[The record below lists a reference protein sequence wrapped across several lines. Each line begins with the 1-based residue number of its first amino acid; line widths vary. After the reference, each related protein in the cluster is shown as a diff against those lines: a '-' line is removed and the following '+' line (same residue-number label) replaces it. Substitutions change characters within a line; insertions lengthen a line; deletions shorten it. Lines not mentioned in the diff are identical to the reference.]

1 MKLRIIKNRP
11 IFAPGG
17 SVQDKKQDINVSST
31 QSILDYGTPVNK
43 WGESDIQNIYM
54 PSDVIL
60 ETEEGEI
67 NPFSSMPTS
76 DPFFENNDAGYA
88 GYLADNRGMVKNV
101 EKSVVDNTMNVGG
114 VDADSSKEK
123 RSQDGNPLDP
133 MTTPYYS
140 PDLTGRAQMFG
151 TSLGRIRA
159 GNKVGANVAQA
170 ALSGVSLGLGLTR
183 NIMGASSAAYAAS
196 RDEQAA
202 REKLAK
208 ERRQQFIKWEREGG
222 GVNLGNGQKMDTSD
236 MTGEYIYPLPKS
248 MEDAANVEIEK
259 GEYVLTP
266 DSVGP
271 MEAKGNRHE
280 NGGTPVDLPEAY
292 IVSDYRKIDDEFA
305 SYVREN
311 YGIKA
316 TSKDTYATLLDRY
329 KKKIGLS
336 DKYEDQERVYKRLEK
351 NEDVKDKN
359 TSNLNASILSK
370 YVNENQKEIDE
381 LEAQFRS
388 FAEIVYGKQEESK
401 RNEKM
406 DAFFRDGGVV
416 DLNQVKKQAKAFNIA
431 ESDAKNWIYD
441 EYVKQTRKMAEGGPT
456 QKELEE
462 LRKNAI
468 GYNKLINQLFGRTLN
483 MTVSDVS
490 GREQILN
497 PDSSVNANQNL
508 QHRSNLG
515 YGRVNDKAVS
525 NLLDINRWANKY
537 NTDGDFDTEGFQ
549 KGYNRQLNALWALAD
564 VGAITNA
571 DAAKKFR
578 DEYGFWGQDAG
589 SYGGNQAYNSFAV
602 DDKFGQTTATRSYYG
617 LDVVSAE
624 QKRLLNEKGIK
635 NYVDLFGDK
644 SDAAKKILG
653 SDYNKFVALRDSGLM
668 PEIDFVLESVK
679 PEMKPIE
686 AGPIAPDLTPP
697 KIGSPGRIE
706 VKPKAS
712 TPATATDTDTEEVVE
727 DNGPKGQGRP
737 AAFGPIFPEMLRT
750 LDTGLE
756 IEGLERHQAPR
767 IDPVLQSADQYINE
781 LNRATSA
788 QLDAVGDVPDSQ
800 RAAILANMNAI
811 AGSNIAKYVN
821 EVNFNNARQINE
833 ADRFNEM
840 AYVQTDDKNIAE
852 RQRYESGLLKAMAIR
867 DENLARYYDSINSE
881 IQNKFNVRTSL
892 NTIASIA
899 PNMRMLPSGQIIY
912 VQGNQDVMNMGD
924 YSTPYLKSLED
935 DEEDKY
941 KKRRR
946 NG

>member
-31 QSILDYGTPVNK
+31 QPILDYGTPVNK

-54 PSDVIL
+54 PSDVTL

-76 DPFFENNDAGYA
+76 DSFFENNDAGYA

-101 EKSVVDNTMNVGG
+101 EKSVVDNAMNVGDA
-114 VDADSSKEK
+114 DADSSKEK

-222 GVNLGNGQKMDTSD
+222 GVNLGNGQRIDTSD

-248 MEDAANVEIEK
+248 MEGNANVEIEK

-266 DSVGP
+266 DDVGP

-280 NGGTPVDLPEAY
+280 DGGTSVDLPEAH
-292 IVSDYRKIDDEFA
+292 IISDYRTIDDDFA

-311 YGIKA
+311 YGIRA
-316 TSKDTYATLLDRY
+316 TEKDTYATLLDRY

-336 DKYEDQERVYKRLEK
+336 EKYDDQERVFKRLEK
-351 NEDVKDKN
+351 NKDVKDKN
-359 TSNLNASILSK
+359 TSELNKSILSK
-370 YVNENQKEIDE
+370 YVNDNQKEIDE
-381 LEAQFRS
+381 LEVQFRS
-388 FAEIVYGKQEESK
+388 FADIVYNKQEESK
-401 RNEKM
+401 RQEKI
-406 DAFFRDGGVV
+406 DAFFRDGGKV
-416 DLNQVKKQAKAFNIA
+416 DLNAVRKQAKALNVS

-441 EYVKQTRKMAEGGPT
+441 EYVKRVRKMAEGGPT
-456 QKELEE
+456 KEQIEWG
-462 LRKNAI
+462 K
-468 GYNKLINQLFGRTLN
+468 KVQQLLMKQFGRALN
-483 MTVSDVS
+483 MSIVDVAD
-490 GREQILN
+490 REQILN
-497 PDSSVNANQNL
+497 PDSGVNSNQNL
-508 QHRSNLG
+508 QHRSSAG
-515 YGRVNDKAVS
+515 YGRVNNKAIS

-537 NTDGDFDTEGFQ
+537 NTDGDFNTEGFQ
-549 KGYNRQLNALWALAD
+549 TGYNSQLNNLWALAES
-564 VGAITNA
+564 GAIANA
-571 DAAKKFR
+571 EKAKKFR
-578 DEYGFWGQDAG
+578 DEYGFWGEDAG
-589 SYGGNQAYNSFAV
+589 KYDQGSKSAYNSFAV
-602 DDKFGQTTATRSYYG
+602 DDKFGQTTATRSFYG
-617 LDVVSAE
+617 LDVVTPE

-686 AGPIAPDLTPP
+686 AGPIAPGLTPP

-712 TPATATDTDTEEVVE
+712 TPTTATDTDTEEVVE

-800 RAAILANMNAI
+800 RSAILANMNAI
-811 AGSNIAKYVN
+811 AGSNIAKYIN

-924 YSTPYLKSLED
+924 YSTPYLRSLNEED
-935 DEEDKY
+935 DEN
-941 KKRRR
+941 KRRR
-946 NG
+946 RTK

>member
-1 MKLRIIKNRP
+1 MRLRIIKNRP
-11 IFAPGG
+11 VFAPGG
-17 SVQDKKQDINVSST
+17 SVQDVTQQADTTSNPYIDMDMSNVPGMS
-31 QSILDYGTPVNK
+31 
-43 WGESDIQNIYM
+43 
-54 PSDVIL
+54 
-60 ETEEGEI
+60 EI
-67 NPFSSMPTS
+67 NSEIDTMEAGF
-76 DPFFENNDAGYA
+76 NNIIGPDYSTIK
-88 GYLADNRGMVKNV
+88 MQ
-101 EKSVVDNTMNVGG
+101 EPSIPTMNVSNNNTFDPKSMPKGTIVS
-114 VDADSSKEK
+114 VDKEENQSKEK

-133 MTTPYYS
+133 MTIPYYS
-140 PDLTGRAQMFG
+140 PDLTSRAQMFG
-151 TSLGRIRA
+151 SSLGRIRA

-248 MEDAANVEIEK
+248 MEDNANVEIEK
-259 GEYVLTP
+259 GEYVSTP
-266 DSVGP
+266 NDVGP

-280 NGGTPVDLPEAY
+280 DGGIPVDLPEAH
-292 IVSDYRKIDDEFA
+292 IISDYRTIDDDFA

-311 YGIKA
+311 YGIRA
-316 TSKDTYATLLDRY
+316 TEKDTYATLLDRY

-336 DKYEDQERVYKRLEK
+336 EKYDDQERVFKRLEK
-351 NEDVKDKN
+351 NKDVKDKN
-359 TSNLNASILSK
+359 TSELNKSILSK
-370 YVNENQKEIDE
+370 YVNDNQKEIDE
-381 LEAQFRS
+381 LEVQFRS
-388 FAEIVYGKQEESK
+388 FADIVYNKQEESK
-401 RNEKM
+401 RQEKI
-406 DAFFRDGGVV
+406 DAFFRDGGKV
-416 DLNQVKKQAKAFNIA
+416 DLNAVRKQAKALNVS

-441 EYVKQTRKMAEGGPT
+441 EYVKRVRKMAEGGPT
-456 QKELEE
+456 KEQIEWG
-462 LRKNAI
+462 K
-468 GYNKLINQLFGRTLN
+468 KVQQLLMKQFGRALN
-483 MTVSDVS
+483 MSIVDVAD
-490 GREQILN
+490 REQILN
-497 PDSSVNANQNL
+497 PDSGVNSNQNL
-508 QHRSNLG
+508 QHRSSSG
-515 YGRVNDKAVS
+515 YGRVNNKAIS

-537 NTDGDFDTEGFQ
+537 NTDGDFNTEGFQ
-549 KGYNRQLNALWALAD
+549 TGYNSQLNNLWALAES
-564 VGAITNA
+564 GAIANA
-571 DAAKKFR
+571 EKAKKFR
-578 DEYGFWGQDAG
+578 DEYGFWGEDAG
-589 SYGGNQAYNSFAV
+589 KYDQGSKSAYNSFAV
-602 DDKFGQTTATRSYYG
+602 DDKFGQTTATRSFYG
-617 LDVVSAE
+617 LDVVTPE

-653 SDYNKFVALRDSGLM
+653 ADYNKFVALRDSGLM

-712 TPATATDTDTEEVVE
+712 TPTTATDTDTEEVVE

-924 YSTPYLKSLED
+924 YSTPYLRSLNEED
-935 DEEDKY
+935 DEI
-941 KKRRR
+941 KRRR
-946 NG
+946 RTK

>member
-31 QSILDYGTPVNK
+31 QPILDYGTPVN
-43 WGESDIQNIYM
+43 
-54 PSDVIL
+54 
-60 ETEEGEI
+60 T
-67 NPFSSMPTS
+67 
-76 DPFFENNDAGYA
+76 GYA

-101 EKSVVDNTMNVGG
+101 EKSVVDNTMNLGG
-114 VDADSSKEK
+114 VDSDSSKEK

-140 PDLTGRAQMFG
+140 PDLIGRAQMFG

-271 MEAKGNRHE
+271 MEAKGDRHE

-351 NEDVKDKN
+351 NEEVKDKN

-525 NLLDINRWANKY
+525 NLLDVNRWANKY

-679 PEMKPIE
+679 PEMKPNE
-686 AGPIAPDLTPP
+686 ADPIAPGLTPP
-697 KIGSPGRIE
+697 
-706 VKPKAS
+706 
-712 TPATATDTDTEEVVE
+712 TTATDTDTEEVVE

-800 RAAILANMNAI
+800 RSAILANMNAI
-811 AGSNIAKYVN
+811 AGSNIAKYIN

-924 YSTPYLKSLED
+924 YSTPYLRSLNEED
-935 DEEDKY
+935 DET
-941 KKRRR
+941 KRRR
-946 NG
+946 RTK

>member
-1 MKLRIIKNRP
+1 MRLRIIKNRP

-17 SVQDKKQDINVSST
+17 SVQDKRQDINVSST
-31 QSILDYGTPVNK
+31 QPILDYGTPVNK

-54 PSDVIL
+54 PSDVTL

-76 DPFFENNDAGYA
+76 DPFFENHDAGYA

-101 EKSVVDNTMNVGG
+101 EKSVVDNAMNLGG

-202 REKLAK
+202 REKLEK
-208 ERRQQFIKWEREGG
+208 ERRQQFIRWEREGG
-222 GVNLGNGQKMDTSD
+222 GVNLGNGQRIDSSD
-236 MTGEYIYPLPKS
+236 LTGEYIYPLPKS
-248 MEDAANVEIEK
+248 MEDNANVEIEK
-259 GEYVLTP
+259 GEYVSTP
-266 DSVGP
+266 DDVGP

-280 NGGTPVDLPEAY
+280 DGGTPVDLPEAH
-292 IVSDYRKIDDEFA
+292 IISDYRTIDDDFA

-311 YGIKA
+311 YGIRA
-316 TSKDTYATLLDRY
+316 TEKDTYATLLDRY

-336 DKYEDQERVYKRLEK
+336 EKYDDQERVFKRLEK
-351 NEDVKDKN
+351 NKDVKDKN
-359 TSNLNASILSK
+359 TSELNKSILSK
-370 YVNENQKEIDE
+370 YVNDNQKEIDE
-381 LEAQFRS
+381 LEVQFRS
-388 FAEIVYGKQEESK
+388 FADIVYNKQEESK
-401 RNEKM
+401 RQEKI
-406 DAFFRDGGVV
+406 DAFFRDGGKV
-416 DLNQVKKQAKAFNIA
+416 DLNAVRKQAKALNVS

-441 EYVKQTRKMAEGGPT
+441 EYVKRVRKMAEGGPT
-456 QKELEE
+456 KEQIEWG
-462 LRKNAI
+462 K
-468 GYNKLINQLFGRTLN
+468 KVQQLLMKQFGRALN
-483 MTVSDVS
+483 MSIVDVAD
-490 GREQILN
+490 REQILN
-497 PDSSVNANQNL
+497 PDSGVNSNQNL
-508 QHRSNLG
+508 QHRSSSG
-515 YGRVNDKAVS
+515 YGRVNNKAIS

-537 NTDGDFDTEGFQ
+537 NTDGDFNTEGFQ
-549 KGYNRQLNALWALAD
+549 TGYNSQLNNLWALAES
-564 VGAITNA
+564 GAIANA
-571 DAAKKFR
+571 EKAKKFR
-578 DEYGFWGQDAG
+578 DEYGFWGEDAG
-589 SYGGNQAYNSFAV
+589 KYDQGSKSAYNSFAV
-602 DDKFGQTTATRSYYG
+602 DDKFGQTTATRSFYG
-617 LDVVSAE
+617 LDVVTPE

-644 SDAAKKILG
+644 SDTAKKILG
-653 SDYNKFVALRDSGLM
+653 ADYNKFAALKDSGLM
-668 PEIDFVLESVK
+668 LETDFVLEAVNPAS
-679 PEMKPIE
+679 KPIE
-686 AGPIAPDLTPP
+686 AKPVGTGAKSPNP
-697 KIGSPGRIE
+697 GSPGRIE
-706 VKPKAS
+706 VKKENPVINTTVETEAEEEDDTKGRKGVN
-712 TPATATDTDTEEVVE
+712 PALS
-727 DNGPKGQGRP
+727 
-737 AAFGPIFPEMLRT
+737 GPIFPEMLRM

-800 RAAILANMNAI
+800 RSAILANMNAI
-811 AGSNIAKYVN
+811 AGSNIAKYIN

-924 YSTPYLKSLED
+924 YSTPYLRSLNEED
-935 DEEDKY
+935 DEI
-941 KKRRR
+941 KRRR
-946 NG
+946 RTK

>member
-31 QSILDYGTPVNK
+31 QPILDYGTPVNK

-76 DPFFENNDAGYA
+76 DPFFENHDA

-101 EKSVVDNTMNVGG
+101 EKSVVDNAMNVGG

-170 ALSGVSLGLGLTR
+170 TLSGVSLGLGLTR

-222 GVNLGNGQKMDTSD
+222 GVNLGNGQKIDTSD

-316 TSKDTYATLLDRY
+316 TPKDTYATLLDRY

-401 RNEKM
+401 RNERM

-508 QHRSNLG
+508 QYRSNLG

-686 AGPIAPDLTPP
+686 AGPIAPGLTPP
-697 KIGSPGRIE
+697 KIGSTGRIE

-712 TPATATDTDTEEVVE
+712 TPTTATDTDTEEVVE

-800 RAAILANMNAI
+800 RSAILANMNAI
-811 AGSNIAKYVN
+811 AGSNIAKYIN

-924 YSTPYLKSLED
+924 YSTPYLRSLNEED
-935 DEEDKY
+935 DET
-941 KKRRR
+941 KRRR
-946 NG
+946 RTK

>member
-1 MKLRIIKNRP
+1 MRLRIIKNRP
-11 IFAPGG
+11 VFAPGG
-17 SVQDKKQDINVSST
+17 SVQDVTQQADTTSNPYIDMDMSNVPGMS
-31 QSILDYGTPVNK
+31 
-43 WGESDIQNIYM
+43 
-54 PSDVIL
+54 
-60 ETEEGEI
+60 EI
-67 NPFSSMPTS
+67 NSEIDMM
-76 DPFFENNDAGYA
+76 EAGF
-88 GYLADNRGMVKNV
+88 DNIIGPDYSTIKMQ
-101 EKSVVDNTMNVGG
+101 EPSIPTMNVSNNNIFDPKSMPKGTI
-114 VDADSSKEK
+114 VSADKEENQSNEK

-133 MTTPYYS
+133 MTVPYYS
-140 PDLTGRAQMFG
+140 PDLGGRAQMFG

-170 ALSGVSLGLGLTR
+170 AFSGLSLGMGLAR

-208 ERRQQFIKWEREGG
+208 ERRQQFIRWEREGG
-222 GVNLGNGQKMDTSD
+222 GVNLGNGQRIDSSD
-236 MTGEYIYPLPKS
+236 LTGEYIYPLPKS
-248 MEDAANVEIEK
+248 MEDNANVEIEK

-266 DSVGP
+266 DDVGP

-280 NGGTPVDLPEAY
+280 DGGTPVDLPEAH
-292 IVSDYRKIDDEFA
+292 IISDYRTIDDDFA

-311 YGIKA
+311 YGIRA
-316 TSKDTYATLLDRY
+316 TEKDTYATLLDRY

-336 DKYEDQERVYKRLEK
+336 EKYDDQERVFKRLEK
-351 NEDVKDKN
+351 NKDVKDKN
-359 TSNLNASILSK
+359 TSELNKSILSK
-370 YVNENQKEIDE
+370 YVNDNQKEIDE

-388 FAEIVYGKQEESK
+388 FADIVYNKQEESK
-401 RNEKM
+401 RQEKI
-406 DAFFRDGGVV
+406 DAFFRDGGKV
-416 DLNQVKKQAKAFNIA
+416 DLNAVRKQAKALNVS

-441 EYVKQTRKMAEGGPT
+441 EYVKRVRKMAEGGPT
-456 QKELEE
+456 KEQIEWG
-462 LRKNAI
+462 K
-468 GYNKLINQLFGRTLN
+468 KVQQLLMKQFGRALN
-483 MTVSDVS
+483 MSIVDVAD
-490 GREQILN
+490 REQILN
-497 PDSSVNANQNL
+497 PDSGVNSNQNL
-508 QHRSNLG
+508 QHRGSSG
-515 YGRVNDKAVS
+515 YGRVNNKAIS

-537 NTDGDFDTEGFQ
+537 NTDGDFNTEGFQ
-549 KGYNRQLNALWALAD
+549 TGYNSQLNNLWALAES
-564 VGAITNA
+564 GAIANA
-571 DAAKKFR
+571 EKAKKFR
-578 DEYGFWGQDAG
+578 DEYGFWGEDAG
-589 SYGGNQAYNSFAV
+589 KYDQGSKSAYNSFAV
-602 DDKFGQTTATRSYYG
+602 DDKFGQTTATRSFYG
-617 LDVVSAE
+617 LDVVTPE

-653 SDYNKFVALRDSGLM
+653 ADYNKFAALKDSGLM
-668 PEIDFVLESVK
+668 SETDFVLEAEPVGTGAKS
-679 PEMKPIE
+679 PNP
-686 AGPIAPDLTPP
+686 
-697 KIGSPGRIE
+697 GSPGRIE
-706 VKPKAS
+706 VKKENPVVNTTVETEAEEEDDTKGRKGVS
-712 TPATATDTDTEEVVE
+712 PALS
-727 DNGPKGQGRP
+727 
-737 AAFGPIFPEMLRT
+737 GPIFPEMLRM

-800 RAAILANMNAI
+800 RSAILANMNAI

-924 YSTPYLKSLED
+924 YSTPYLRSLNEED
-935 DEEDKY
+935 DEN
-941 KKRRR
+941 KRRR
-946 NG
+946 RTK

>member
-1 MKLRIIKNRP
+1 MRLRIIKNRP

-17 SVQDKKQDINVSST
+17 SVQDKRQDINVSST
-31 QSILDYGTPVNK
+31 RPILDYGTPVNK

-54 PSDVIL
+54 PSDVTL

-76 DPFFENNDAGYA
+76 DPFFENHDAGYA

-101 EKSVVDNTMNVGG
+101 EKSVVDNAMNLGG

-202 REKLAK
+202 REKLEK
-208 ERRQQFIKWEREGG
+208 ERRQQFIRWEREGG
-222 GVNLGNGQKMDTSD
+222 GVNLGNGQRIDSSD
-236 MTGEYIYPLPKS
+236 LTGEYIYPLPKS

-271 MEAKGNRHE
+271 MEAKGDRHE

-292 IVSDYRKIDDEFA
+292 IVSDYRTIDDDFA

-311 YGIKA
+311 YGIRA
-316 TSKDTYATLLDRY
+316 TEKDTYATLLDRY

-336 DKYEDQERVYKRLEK
+336 EKYDDQERVFKRLEK
-351 NEDVKDKN
+351 NKDVKDKN
-359 TSNLNASILSK
+359 TSELNKSILSK
-370 YVNENQKEIDE
+370 YVNDNQKEIDE
-381 LEAQFRS
+381 LEVQFRS
-388 FAEIVYGKQEESK
+388 FADIVYNKQEESK
-401 RNEKM
+401 RQEKI
-406 DAFFRDGGVV
+406 DAFFRDGGKV
-416 DLNQVKKQAKAFNIA
+416 DLNAVRKQAKALNVS

-441 EYVKQTRKMAEGGPT
+441 EYVKRVRKMAEGGPT
-456 QKELEE
+456 KEQIEWG
-462 LRKNAI
+462 K
-468 GYNKLINQLFGRTLN
+468 KVQQLLMKQFGRALN
-483 MTVSDVS
+483 MSIVDVAD
-490 GREQILN
+490 REQILN
-497 PDSSVNANQNL
+497 PDSGVNSNQNL
-508 QHRSNLG
+508 QHRSSSG
-515 YGRVNDKAVS
+515 YGRVNNKAIS

-537 NTDGDFDTEGFQ
+537 NTDGDFNTEGFQ
-549 KGYNRQLNALWALAD
+549 TGYNSQLNNLWALAES
-564 VGAITNA
+564 GAIANA
-571 DAAKKFR
+571 EKAKKFR
-578 DEYGFWGQDAG
+578 DEYGFWGEDAG
-589 SYGGNQAYNSFAV
+589 KYDQGSKSAYNSFAV
-602 DDKFGQTTATRSYYG
+602 DDKFGQTTATRSFYG
-617 LDVVSAE
+617 LDVVTPE

-686 AGPIAPDLTPP
+686 AGPIAPGLTPP
-697 KIGSPGRIE
+697 KIGSPGRVE

-712 TPATATDTDTEEVVE
+712 TPTTATDTDTEEVVE

-800 RAAILANMNAI
+800 RSAILANMNAI
-811 AGSNIAKYVN
+811 AGSNIAKYIN

-899 PNMRMLPSGQIIY
+899 PNMRMFPSGQIIY

-924 YSTPYLKSLED
+924 YSTPYLRSLNEED
-935 DEEDKY
+935 DET
-941 KKRRR
+941 KRRR
-946 NG
+946 RTK

>member
-1 MKLRIIKNRP
+1 MKLRIVKNRP
-11 IFAPGG
+11 VFAPGG

-31 QSILDYGTPVNK
+31 QPILDYGTPVNK

-54 PSDVIL
+54 PSDVTL

-76 DPFFENNDAGYA
+76 DSFFENNDAGYA
-88 GYLADNRGMVKNV
+88 GYLADNRSMVKNV
-101 EKSVVDNTMNVGG
+101 EKSVVNNAMNVDGI
-114 VDADSSKEK
+114 DADSSKEK

-133 MTTPYYS
+133 MTMPYYS
-140 PDLTGRAQMFG
+140 PDLGSRAQMFG

-170 ALSGVSLGLGLTR
+170 ALSGISLGLGLTR

-222 GVNLGNGQKMDTSD
+222 GVNLGNGQKMDTYD

-381 LEAQFRS
+381 LEVQFRS

-653 SDYNKFVALRDSGLM
+653 SDYNKFVALKDSGLM
-668 PEIDFVLESVK
+668 PDIDFIIEAYK
-679 PEMKPIE
+679 PEAKPAKTIS
-686 AGPIAPDLTPP
+686 ATPEKVEQP
-697 KIGSPGRIE
+697 VKTE
-706 VKPKAS
+706 VKQKAVTPVTNS
-712 TPATATDTDTEEVVE
+712 TTTRTEDVIE
-727 DNGPKGQGRP
+727 DNGPKGGVNP
-737 AAFGPIFPEMLRT
+737 AILGPIFPEMLRM

-912 VQGNQDVMNMGD
+912 VQGDQDVMNMGD

-946 NG
+946 NS

>member
-1 MKLRIIKNRP
+1 MKLRIVKNRP
-11 IFAPGG
+11 VFAPGG

-31 QSILDYGTPVNK
+31 QPILDYGTPVNK

-54 PSDVIL
+54 PSDVTL

-101 EKSVVDNTMNVGG
+101 EKSVVNNAMNVGG

-133 MTTPYYS
+133 MTMPYYS
-140 PDLTGRAQMFG
+140 PDLGSRAQMFG

-202 REKLAK
+202 RKKLEK
-208 ERRQQFIKWEREGG
+208 ERRRQFIRWEREGG
-222 GVNLGNGQKMDTSD
+222 GINLGNGQKMDTSD

-248 MEDAANVEIEK
+248 MEDNANVEIEK

-280 NGGTPVDLPEAY
+280 DGGTPVDLPEAH
-292 IVSDYRKIDDEFA
+292 IISDYRTIDDDFA
-305 SYVREN
+305 SYIREN
-311 YGIKA
+311 YGVKA

-515 YGRVNDKAVS
+515 YGRVNNKAVS
-525 NLLDINRWANKY
+525 NLLDVNRWANKY

-653 SDYNKFVALRDSGLM
+653 SDYNKFVALKDSGLM
-668 PEIDFVLESVK
+668 PDIDFIIEAYK
-679 PEMKPIE
+679 PEAKPAKTIS
-686 AGPIAPDLTPP
+686 ATPEKVEQP
-697 KIGSPGRIE
+697 VKTE
-706 VKPKAS
+706 VKQKAVTPVTNS
-712 TPATATDTDTEEVVE
+712 TTTRTEDVIE
-727 DNGPKGQGRP
+727 DNGPKGGVNP
-737 AAFGPIFPEMLRT
+737 AILGPIFPEMLRM

-800 RAAILANMNAI
+800 RSAILANMNAI
-811 AGSNIAKYVN
+811 AGSNIAKYIN

-912 VQGNQDVMNMGD
+912 VQGDQDVMNMGD
-924 YSTPYLKSLED
+924 YSTPYLRSLNEED
-935 DEEDKY
+935 DET
-941 KKRRR
+941 KRRR
-946 NG
+946 RTK

>member
-1 MKLRIIKNRP
+1 MRLRIIKNRP

-17 SVQDKKQDINVSST
+17 SVQDKRQDINVSST
-31 QSILDYGTPVNK
+31 QPILDYGTPVNK

-54 PSDVIL
+54 PSDVTL

-76 DPFFENNDAGYA
+76 DPFFENHDAGYA

-101 EKSVVDNTMNVGG
+101 EKSVVDNAMNLGG

-202 REKLAK
+202 REKLEK
-208 ERRQQFIKWEREGG
+208 ERRQQFIRWEREGG
-222 GVNLGNGQKMDTSD
+222 GVNLGNGQRIDSSD
-236 MTGEYIYPLPKS
+236 LTGEYIYPLPKS
-248 MEDAANVEIEK
+248 MEDNANVEIEK
-259 GEYVLTP
+259 GEYVSTP
-266 DSVGP
+266 DDVGP

-280 NGGTPVDLPEAY
+280 DGGTPVDLPEAH
-292 IVSDYRKIDDEFA
+292 IISDYRTIDDDFA

-311 YGIKA
+311 YGIRA
-316 TSKDTYATLLDRY
+316 TEKDTYATLLDRY

-336 DKYEDQERVYKRLEK
+336 EKYDDQERVFKRLEK
-351 NEDVKDKN
+351 NKDVKDKN
-359 TSNLNASILSK
+359 TSELNKSILSK
-370 YVNENQKEIDE
+370 YVNDNQKEIDE
-381 LEAQFRS
+381 LEVQFRS
-388 FAEIVYGKQEESK
+388 FADIVYNKQEESK
-401 RNEKM
+401 RQEKI
-406 DAFFRDGGVV
+406 DAFFRDGGKV
-416 DLNQVKKQAKAFNIA
+416 DLNAVRKQAKALNVS

-441 EYVKQTRKMAEGGPT
+441 EYVKRVRKMAEGGPT
-456 QKELEE
+456 KEQIEWG
-462 LRKNAI
+462 K
-468 GYNKLINQLFGRTLN
+468 KVQQLLMKQFGRALN
-483 MTVSDVS
+483 MSIVDVAD
-490 GREQILN
+490 REQILN
-497 PDSSVNANQNL
+497 PDSGVNSNQNL
-508 QHRSNLG
+508 QHRSSSG
-515 YGRVNDKAVS
+515 YGRVNNKAIS

-537 NTDGDFDTEGFQ
+537 NTDGDFNTEGFQ
-549 KGYNRQLNALWALAD
+549 TGYNSQLNNLWALAES
-564 VGAITNA
+564 GAIANA
-571 DAAKKFR
+571 EKAKKFR
-578 DEYGFWGQDAG
+578 DEYGFWGEDAG
-589 SYGGNQAYNSFAV
+589 KYDQGSKSAYNSFAV
-602 DDKFGQTTATRSYYG
+602 DDKFGQTTATRSFYG
-617 LDVVSAE
+617 LDVVTPE

-644 SDAAKKILG
+644 YDAAKKILG
-653 SDYNKFVALRDSGLM
+653 ADYNKFAALKDSGLM
-668 PEIDFVLESVK
+668 LETDFVLEAVNPAS
-679 PEMKPIE
+679 KPIE
-686 AGPIAPDLTPP
+686 AKPVGTGAKSPNP
-697 KIGSPGRIE
+697 GSPGRIE
-706 VKPKAS
+706 VKKENPVINTTVETEAEEEDDTKGRKGVN
-712 TPATATDTDTEEVVE
+712 PALS
-727 DNGPKGQGRP
+727 
-737 AAFGPIFPEMLRT
+737 GPIFPEMLRM

-800 RAAILANMNAI
+800 RSAILANMNAI
-811 AGSNIAKYVN
+811 AGSNIAKYIN

-924 YSTPYLKSLED
+924 YSTPYLRSLNEED
-935 DEEDKY
+935 DEI
-941 KKRRR
+941 KRRR
-946 NG
+946 RTK

>member
-1 MKLRIIKNRP
+1 MKLRIVKNRP
-11 IFAPGG
+11 VFAPGG

-31 QSILDYGTPVNK
+31 QPILDYGTPVNK

-54 PSDVIL
+54 PSDVTL

-101 EKSVVDNTMNVGG
+101 EKSVVNNAMNVGG

-133 MTTPYYS
+133 MTMPYYS
-140 PDLTGRAQMFG
+140 PDLGSRAQMFG

-202 REKLAK
+202 REKLEK
-208 ERRQQFIKWEREGG
+208 ERRRQFIRWEREGG
-222 GVNLGNGQKMDTSD
+222 GINLGNGQKMDTSD

-248 MEDAANVEIEK
+248 MEDNANVEIEK

-280 NGGTPVDLPEAY
+280 DGGTPVDLPEAH
-292 IVSDYRKIDDEFA
+292 IISDYRTIDDDFA
-305 SYVREN
+305 SYIREN
-311 YGIKA
+311 YGVKA

-515 YGRVNDKAVS
+515 YGRVNNKAVS
-525 NLLDINRWANKY
+525 NLLDVNRWANKY

-653 SDYNKFVALRDSGLM
+653 SDYNKFVALKDSGLM
-668 PEIDFVLESVK
+668 PDIDFIIEAYK
-679 PEMKPIE
+679 PEAKPAKTIS
-686 AGPIAPDLTPP
+686 ATPEKVEQP
-697 KIGSPGRIE
+697 VKTE
-706 VKPKAS
+706 VKQKAVTPVTNS
-712 TPATATDTDTEEVVE
+712 TTTRTEDVIE
-727 DNGPKGQGRP
+727 DNGPKGGVNP
-737 AAFGPIFPEMLRT
+737 AILGPIFPEMLRM

-800 RAAILANMNAI
+800 RSAILANMNAI
-811 AGSNIAKYVN
+811 AGSNIAKYIN

-892 NTIASIA
+892 NAIASIA

-924 YSTPYLKSLED
+924 YSTPYLRSLNEED
-935 DEEDKY
+935 DEI
-941 KKRRR
+941 KRRR
-946 NG
+946 RTK

>member
-11 IFAPGG
+11 VFAPGG

-31 QSILDYGTPVNK
+31 QPILDYGTPVNK

-54 PSDVIL
+54 PSDVTL

-101 EKSVVDNTMNVGG
+101 EKSVVNNAMNVGG

-133 MTTPYYS
+133 MTMPYYS
-140 PDLTGRAQMFG
+140 PDLGSRAQMFG

-202 REKLAK
+202 REKLEK
-208 ERRQQFIKWEREGG
+208 ERRRQFIRWEREGG
-222 GVNLGNGQKMDTSD
+222 GINLGNGQKMDTSD

-248 MEDAANVEIEK
+248 MEDNANVEIEK

-280 NGGTPVDLPEAY
+280 DGGTPVDLPEAH
-292 IVSDYRKIDDEFA
+292 IISDYRTIDDDFA
-305 SYVREN
+305 SYIREN
-311 YGIKA
+311 YGVKA

-515 YGRVNDKAVS
+515 YGRVNNKAVS
-525 NLLDINRWANKY
+525 NLLDVNRWANKY

-653 SDYNKFVALRDSGLM
+653 SDYNKFVALKDSGLM
-668 PEIDFVLESVK
+668 PDIDFIIEAYK
-679 PEMKPIE
+679 PEAKPAKTIS
-686 AGPIAPDLTPP
+686 ATPEKVEQP
-697 KIGSPGRIE
+697 VKTE
-706 VKPKAS
+706 VKQKAVTPVTNS
-712 TPATATDTDTEEVVE
+712 TTTRTEDVIE
-727 DNGPKGQGRP
+727 DNGPKGGVNP
-737 AAFGPIFPEMLRT
+737 AILGPIFPEMLRM

-800 RAAILANMNAI
+800 RSAILANMNAI
-811 AGSNIAKYVN
+811 AGSNIAKYIN

-912 VQGNQDVMNMGD
+912 VQGDQDVMNMGD
-924 YSTPYLKSLED
+924 YSTPYLRSLNEED
-935 DEEDKY
+935 DET
-941 KKRRR
+941 KRRR
-946 NG
+946 RTK

>member
-1 MKLRIIKNRP
+1 MRLRIIKNRP
-11 IFAPGG
+11 VFAPGG
-17 SVQDKKQDINVSST
+17 SVQDVTQQADTTSNPYIDMDMSNVPGMS
-31 QSILDYGTPVNK
+31 
-43 WGESDIQNIYM
+43 
-54 PSDVIL
+54 
-60 ETEEGEI
+60 EI
-67 NPFSSMPTS
+67 NSEIDMM
-76 DPFFENNDAGYA
+76 EAGF
-88 GYLADNRGMVKNV
+88 DNIIGPDYSTIKMQ
-101 EKSVVDNTMNVGG
+101 EPSIPTMNVSNNNIFDPKSMPKGTI
-114 VDADSSKEK
+114 VSADKEENQSNEK

-133 MTTPYYS
+133 MTVPYYS
-140 PDLTGRAQMFG
+140 PDLGGRAQMFG

-170 ALSGVSLGLGLTR
+170 AFSGLSLGMGLAR

-208 ERRQQFIKWEREGG
+208 ERRQQFIRWEREGG
-222 GVNLGNGQKMDTSD
+222 GVNLGNGQRIDSSD
-236 MTGEYIYPLPKS
+236 LTGEYIYPLPKS
-248 MEDAANVEIEK
+248 MEDNANVEIEK

-266 DSVGP
+266 DDVGP

-280 NGGTPVDLPEAY
+280 DGGTPVDLPEAH
-292 IVSDYRKIDDEFA
+292 IISDYRTIDDDFA

-311 YGIKA
+311 YGIRA
-316 TSKDTYATLLDRY
+316 TEKDTYATLLDRY

-336 DKYEDQERVYKRLEK
+336 EKYDDQERVFKRLEK
-351 NEDVKDKN
+351 NKDVKDKN
-359 TSNLNASILSK
+359 TSELNKSILSK
-370 YVNENQKEIDE
+370 YVNDNQKEIDE

-388 FAEIVYGKQEESK
+388 FADIVYNKQEESK
-401 RNEKM
+401 RQEKI
-406 DAFFRDGGVV
+406 DAFFRDGGKV
-416 DLNQVKKQAKAFNIA
+416 DLNAVRKQAKALNVS

-441 EYVKQTRKMAEGGPT
+441 EYVKRVRKMAEGGPT
-456 QKELEE
+456 KEQIEWG
-462 LRKNAI
+462 K
-468 GYNKLINQLFGRTLN
+468 KVQQLLMKQFGRALN
-483 MTVSDVS
+483 MSIVDVAD
-490 GREQILN
+490 REQILN
-497 PDSSVNANQNL
+497 PDSGVNSNQNL
-508 QHRSNLG
+508 QHRSSAG
-515 YGRVNDKAVS
+515 YGRVNNKAIS

-537 NTDGDFDTEGFQ
+537 NTDGDFNTEGFQ
-549 KGYNRQLNALWALAD
+549 TGYNSQLNNLWALAES
-564 VGAITNA
+564 GAIANA
-571 DAAKKFR
+571 EKAKKFR
-578 DEYGFWGQDAG
+578 DEYGFWGEDAG
-589 SYGGNQAYNSFAV
+589 KYDQGSKSAYNSFAV
-602 DDKFGQTTATRSYYG
+602 DDKFGQTTATRSFYG
-617 LDVVSAE
+617 LDVVTPE

-653 SDYNKFVALRDSGLM
+653 ADYNKFVALRDSGLM

-686 AGPIAPDLTPP
+686 AGPIAPGLTPP

-712 TPATATDTDTEEVVE
+712 TPTTATDTDTEEVVE

-737 AAFGPIFPEMLRT
+737 AAFDPIFPEMLRT

-800 RAAILANMNAI
+800 RSAILANMNAI
-811 AGSNIAKYVN
+811 AGSNIAKYIN

-924 YSTPYLKSLED
+924 YSTPYLRSLNEED
-935 DEEDKY
+935 DEI
-941 KKRRR
+941 KRRR
-946 NG
+946 RTK

>member
-1 MKLRIIKNRP
+1 MRLRIIKNRP
-11 IFAPGG
+11 VFAPGG
-17 SVQDKKQDINVSST
+17 SVQDVTQQADTTSNPYIDMDMSNVPGMSEINSEIDTMEAGFNNIIGPDYSTIKIQEPSIPIMNVSNNNT
-31 QSILDYGTPVNK
+31 FDPK
-43 WGESDIQNIYM
+43 
-54 PSDVIL
+54 
-60 ETEEGEI
+60 
-67 NPFSSMPTS
+67 SMPKGTIVS
-76 DPFFENNDAGYA
+76 ADKEEN
-88 GYLADNRGMVKNV
+88 
-101 EKSVVDNTMNVGG
+101 KSN
-114 VDADSSKEK
+114 EK

-133 MTTPYYS
+133 MTAPYYS
-140 PDLTGRAQMFG
+140 PDLGGRAQMFG

-170 ALSGVSLGLGLTR
+170 AFSGLSLGMGLAR

-208 ERRQQFIKWEREGG
+208 ERRQQFIRWEREGG
-222 GVNLGNGQKMDTSD
+222 GMNLGNGQRIDSSD
-236 MTGEYIYPLPKS
+236 LTGEYIYPLPKS
-248 MEDAANVEIEK
+248 MEGNANVEIEK

-266 DSVGP
+266 DDVGP

-280 NGGTPVDLPEAY
+280 DGGTPVDLPEAH
-292 IVSDYRKIDDEFA
+292 IISDYRTIDDDFA

-311 YGIKA
+311 YGIRA
-316 TSKDTYATLLDRY
+316 TEKDTYATLLDRY

-336 DKYEDQERVYKRLEK
+336 EKYDDQERVFKRLEK
-351 NEDVKDKN
+351 NKDVKDKN
-359 TSNLNASILSK
+359 TSELNKSILSK
-370 YVNENQKEIDE
+370 YVNDNQKEIDE

-388 FAEIVYGKQEESK
+388 FADIVYNKQEESK
-401 RNEKM
+401 RQEKI
-406 DAFFRDGGVV
+406 DTFFRDGGKV
-416 DLNQVKKQAKAFNIA
+416 DLNAVRKQAKALNIS

-441 EYVKQTRKMAEGGPT
+441 EYVRRVRKMAEGGPT
-456 QKELEE
+456 KEQIEWG
-462 LRKNAI
+462 K
-468 GYNKLINQLFGRTLN
+468 KVQQLLMKQFGRALN
-483 MTVSDVS
+483 MSIVDVAD
-490 GREQILN
+490 REQILN
-497 PDSSVNANQNL
+497 PDSGVNSNQNL
-508 QHRSNLG
+508 QHRSSAG
-515 YGRVNDKAVS
+515 YGRVNNKAIS

-537 NTDGDFDTEGFQ
+537 NTDGDFNTEGFQ
-549 KGYNRQLNALWALAD
+549 TGYNSQLNNLWALAES
-564 VGAITNA
+564 GAIANA
-571 DAAKKFR
+571 EKAKKFR
-578 DEYGFWGQDAG
+578 DEYGFWGEDAG
-589 SYGGNQAYNSFAV
+589 KYDQGSKSAYNSFAV
-602 DDKFGQTTATRSYYG
+602 DDKFGQTTATRSFYG
-617 LDVVSAE
+617 LDVVTPE

-644 SDAAKKILG
+644 SDVAKKILG
-653 SDYNKFVALRDSGLM
+653 ADYNKFAALKDSGLM
-668 PEIDFVLESVK
+668 SETDFVLEAVNPAS
-679 PEMKPIE
+679 KPIE
-686 AGPIAPDLTPP
+686 AEPVGTDSKFPNP
-697 KIGSPGRIE
+697 GSPGRIE
-706 VKPKAS
+706 VKKENPVIN
-712 TPATATDTDTEEVVE
+712 TTVETETEEE
-727 DNGPKGQGRP
+727 DDTNRSKGIGP
-737 AAFGPIFPEMLRT
+737 ALSGPIFPEMLRM

-800 RAAILANMNAI
+800 RSAILANMNAI
-811 AGSNIAKYVN
+811 AGSNIAKYIN

-924 YSTPYLKSLED
+924 YSTPYLRSLN
-935 DEEDKY
+935 EEDGEN
-941 KKRRR
+941 KRRR
-946 NG
+946 RTK

>member
-1 MKLRIIKNRP
+1 MRLRIIKNRP

-17 SVQDKKQDINVSST
+17 SVQDKRQDINVSST
-31 QSILDYGTPVNK
+31 RPILDYGTPVNK

-54 PSDVIL
+54 PSDVTL

-76 DPFFENNDAGYA
+76 DPFFENHDAGYA

-101 EKSVVDNTMNVGG
+101 EKSVVDNAMNLGG

-202 REKLAK
+202 REKLEK
-208 ERRQQFIKWEREGG
+208 ERRQQFIRWEREGG
-222 GVNLGNGQKMDTSD
+222 GVNLGNGQRIDSSD
-236 MTGEYIYPLPKS
+236 LTGEYIYPLPKS
-248 MEDAANVEIEK
+248 MEDNANVEIEK
-259 GEYVLTP
+259 GEYVSTP
-266 DSVGP
+266 DDVGP

-280 NGGTPVDLPEAY
+280 DGGTPVDLPEAH
-292 IVSDYRKIDDEFA
+292 IISDYRTIDDDFA

-311 YGIKA
+311 YGIRA
-316 TSKDTYATLLDRY
+316 TEKDTYATLLDRY

-336 DKYEDQERVYKRLEK
+336 EKYDDQERVFKRLEK
-351 NEDVKDKN
+351 NKDVKDKN
-359 TSNLNASILSK
+359 TSELNKSILSK
-370 YVNENQKEIDE
+370 YVNDNQKEIDE
-381 LEAQFRS
+381 LEVQFRS
-388 FAEIVYGKQEESK
+388 FADIVYNKQEESK
-401 RNEKM
+401 RQEKI
-406 DAFFRDGGVV
+406 DAFFRDGGKV
-416 DLNQVKKQAKAFNIA
+416 DLNAVRKQAKALNVS

-441 EYVKQTRKMAEGGPT
+441 EYVKRVRKMAEGGPT
-456 QKELEE
+456 KEQIEWG
-462 LRKNAI
+462 K
-468 GYNKLINQLFGRTLN
+468 KVQQLLMKQFGRALN
-483 MTVSDVS
+483 MSIVDVAD
-490 GREQILN
+490 REQILN
-497 PDSSVNANQNL
+497 PDSGVNSNQNL
-508 QHRSNLG
+508 QHRSSSG
-515 YGRVNDKAVS
+515 YGRVNNKAIS

-537 NTDGDFDTEGFQ
+537 NTDGDFNTEGFQ
-549 KGYNRQLNALWALAD
+549 TGYNSQLNNLWALAES
-564 VGAITNA
+564 GAIANA
-571 DAAKKFR
+571 EKAKKFR
-578 DEYGFWGQDAG
+578 DEYGFWGEDAG
-589 SYGGNQAYNSFAV
+589 KYDQGSKSAYNSFAV
-602 DDKFGQTTATRSYYG
+602 DDKFGQTTATRSFYG
-617 LDVVSAE
+617 LDVVTPE

-644 SDAAKKILG
+644 SDTAKKILG
-653 SDYNKFVALRDSGLM
+653 ADYNKFAALKDSGLM
-668 PEIDFVLESVK
+668 SETDFVLEAVNPAS
-679 PEMKPIE
+679 KPIE
-686 AGPIAPDLTPP
+686 AEPVGTGAKSPNP
-697 KIGSPGRIE
+697 GSPGRIE
-706 VKPKAS
+706 VKKENPVINTTVETEAEEEDDTNGRKGVN
-712 TPATATDTDTEEVVE
+712 PALS
-727 DNGPKGQGRP
+727 
-737 AAFGPIFPEMLRT
+737 GPIFPEMLRM

-800 RAAILANMNAI
+800 RSAILANMNAI
-811 AGSNIAKYVN
+811 AGSNIAKYIN

-924 YSTPYLKSLED
+924 YSTPYLRSLNEED
-935 DEEDKY
+935 DEI
-941 KKRRR
+941 KRRR
-946 NG
+946 RTK

>member
-1 MKLRIIKNRP
+1 MRLRIIKNRP

-17 SVQDKKQDINVSST
+17 SVQDVTQQADTTSNPYINMDMSNVPGMIEINEDINKMEAGFDNIVGPDYST
-31 QSILDYGTPVNK
+31 IKLQEPSMPTMNVNNNVTV
-43 WGESDIQNIYM
+43 D
-54 PSDVIL
+54 P
-60 ETEEGEI
+60 
-67 NPFSSMPTS
+67 SSMPKGTVV
-76 DPFFENNDAGYA
+76 DVNDA
-88 GYLADNRGMVKNV
+88 NN
-101 EKSVVDNTMNVGG
+101 EKD
-114 VDADSSKEK
+114 K

-133 MTTPYYS
+133 MTMPYYS
-140 PDLTGRAQMFG
+140 PDLGGRAQMFG
-151 TSLGRIRA
+151 ASLGRIRA

-222 GVNLGNGQKMDTSD
+222 GVNLGNGQRIDTSD

-248 MEDAANVEIEK
+248 MEGNANVEIEK

-266 DSVGP
+266 DDVGP

-280 NGGTPVDLPEAY
+280 DGGTSVDLPEAH
-292 IVSDYRKIDDEFA
+292 IISDYRTIDDDFA

-311 YGIKA
+311 YGIRA
-316 TSKDTYATLLDRY
+316 TEKDTYATLLDRY

-336 DKYEDQERVYKRLEK
+336 EKYDDQERVFKRLEK
-351 NEDVKDKN
+351 NKDVKDKN
-359 TSNLNASILSK
+359 TSELNKSILSK
-370 YVNENQKEIDE
+370 YVNDNQKEIDE
-381 LEAQFRS
+381 LEVQFRS
-388 FAEIVYGKQEESK
+388 FADIVYNKQEESK
-401 RNEKM
+401 RQEKI
-406 DAFFRDGGVV
+406 DAFFRDGGKV
-416 DLNQVKKQAKAFNIA
+416 DLNAVRKQAKALNVS

-441 EYVKQTRKMAEGGPT
+441 EYVKRVRKMAEGGPT
-456 QKELEE
+456 KEQIEWG
-462 LRKNAI
+462 K
-468 GYNKLINQLFGRTLN
+468 KVQQLLMKQFGRALN
-483 MTVSDVS
+483 MSIVDVAD
-490 GREQILN
+490 REQILN
-497 PDSSVNANQNL
+497 PDSGVNSNQNL
-508 QHRSNLG
+508 QHRSSAG
-515 YGRVNDKAVS
+515 YGRVNNKAIS

-537 NTDGDFDTEGFQ
+537 NTDGDFNTEGFQ
-549 KGYNRQLNALWALAD
+549 TGYNSQLNNLWALAES
-564 VGAITNA
+564 GAIANA
-571 DAAKKFR
+571 EKAKKFR
-578 DEYGFWGQDAG
+578 DEYGFWGEDAG
-589 SYGGNQAYNSFAV
+589 KYDQGSKSAYNSFAV
-602 DDKFGQTTATRSYYG
+602 DDKFGQTTATRSFYG
-617 LDVVSAE
+617 LDVVTPE

-686 AGPIAPDLTPP
+686 AGPIAPGLTPP

-712 TPATATDTDTEEVVE
+712 TPTTATDTDTEEVVE

-737 AAFGPIFPEMLRT
+737 EAFGPIFPEMLRT

-946 NG
+946 NS

>member
-1 MKLRIIKNRP
+1 MRLRIIKNRP
-11 IFAPGG
+11 VFAPGG
-17 SVQDKKQDINVSST
+17 SVQDVTQQADTTSNPYIDMDMSNVPGMS
-31 QSILDYGTPVNK
+31 
-43 WGESDIQNIYM
+43 
-54 PSDVIL
+54 
-60 ETEEGEI
+60 EI
-67 NPFSSMPTS
+67 NSEIDTMEAGF
-76 DPFFENNDAGYA
+76 NNIIGPDYSTIK
-88 GYLADNRGMVKNV
+88 MQ
-101 EKSVVDNTMNVGG
+101 EPSIPTMNVSNNNTFDPKSMPKGTIVS
-114 VDADSSKEK
+114 VDKEENQSKEK

-133 MTTPYYS
+133 MTIPYYS
-140 PDLTGRAQMFG
+140 PDLTSRAQMFG
-151 TSLGRIRA
+151 SSLGRIRA

-248 MEDAANVEIEK
+248 MEDNANVEIEK
-259 GEYVLTP
+259 GEYVSTP
-266 DSVGP
+266 NDVGP

-280 NGGTPVDLPEAY
+280 DGGIPVDLPEAH
-292 IVSDYRKIDDEFA
+292 IISDYRTIDDDFA

-311 YGIKA
+311 YGIRA
-316 TSKDTYATLLDRY
+316 TEKDTYATLLDRY

-336 DKYEDQERVYKRLEK
+336 EKYDDQERVFKRLEK
-351 NEDVKDKN
+351 NKDVKDKN
-359 TSNLNASILSK
+359 TSELNKSILSK
-370 YVNENQKEIDE
+370 YVNDNQKEIDE
-381 LEAQFRS
+381 LEVQFRS
-388 FAEIVYGKQEESK
+388 FADIVYNKQEESK
-401 RNEKM
+401 RQEKI
-406 DAFFRDGGVV
+406 DAFFRDGGKV
-416 DLNQVKKQAKAFNIA
+416 DLNAVRKQAKALNVS

-441 EYVKQTRKMAEGGPT
+441 EYVKRVRKMAEGGPT
-456 QKELEE
+456 KEQIEWG
-462 LRKNAI
+462 K
-468 GYNKLINQLFGRTLN
+468 KVQQLLMKQFGRALN
-483 MTVSDVS
+483 MSIVDVAD
-490 GREQILN
+490 REQILN
-497 PDSSVNANQNL
+497 PDSGVNSNQNL
-508 QHRSNLG
+508 QHRSSSG
-515 YGRVNDKAVS
+515 YGRVNNKAIS

-537 NTDGDFDTEGFQ
+537 NTDGDFNTEGFQ
-549 KGYNRQLNALWALAD
+549 TGYNSQLNNLWALAES
-564 VGAITNA
+564 GAIANA
-571 DAAKKFR
+571 EKAKKFR
-578 DEYGFWGQDAG
+578 DEYGFWGEDAG
-589 SYGGNQAYNSFAV
+589 KYDQGSKSAYNSFAV
-602 DDKFGQTTATRSYYG
+602 DDKFGQTTATRSFYG
-617 LDVVSAE
+617 LDVVTPE

-653 SDYNKFVALRDSGLM
+653 ADYNKFVALRDSGLM

-712 TPATATDTDTEEVVE
+712 TPTTATDTDTEEVVE

-924 YSTPYLKSLED
+924 YSTPYLRS
-935 DEEDKY
+935 
-941 KKRRR
+941 
-946 NG
+946 

>member
-31 QSILDYGTPVNK
+31 QPILDYGTPVNK

-76 DPFFENNDAGYA
+76 DPFFENHDA

-101 EKSVVDNTMNVGG
+101 EKSVVDNAMNVGG
-114 VDADSSKEK
+114 VDSDSSKEK

-133 MTTPYYS
+133 MTAPYYS
-140 PDLTGRAQMFG
+140 PDLGGRAQMFG

-170 ALSGVSLGLGLTR
+170 AFSGLSLGMGLAR

-202 REKLAK
+202 REKLEK
-208 ERRQQFIKWEREGG
+208 ERRQQFIRWEREGG
-222 GVNLGNGQKMDTSD
+222 GVNLGNGQRIDTSD
-236 MTGEYIYPLPKS
+236 LTGEYIYPLPKS
-248 MEDAANVEIEK
+248 MEDNAKVEIEK
-259 GEYVLTP
+259 GEYVSTP
-266 DSVGP
+266 DDVGP

-280 NGGTPVDLPEAY
+280 DGGTPVDLPEAH
-292 IVSDYRKIDDEFA
+292 IISDYRTIDDDFA

-311 YGIKA
+311 YGISA
-316 TSKDTYATLLDRY
+316 TEKDTYATLLDRY

-336 DKYEDQERVYKRLEK
+336 EKYDDQERVFKRLEK
-351 NEDVKDKN
+351 NKDVKDKN
-359 TSNLNASILSK
+359 TSELNKSILSK
-370 YVNENQKEIDE
+370 YVNDNQKEIDE
-381 LEAQFRS
+381 LEVQFRS
-388 FAEIVYGKQEESK
+388 FADIVYNKQEESK
-401 RNEKM
+401 RQEKI

-686 AGPIAPDLTPP
+686 AGPIAPGLTPP
-697 KIGSPGRIE
+697 
-706 VKPKAS
+706 
-712 TPATATDTDTEEVVE
+712 TTATDTDTEEVVE

-800 RAAILANMNAI
+800 RSAILANMNAI
-811 AGSNIAKYVN
+811 AGSNIAKYIN

-899 PNMRMLPSGQIIY
+899 PNMRMLPSSQIIY

-924 YSTPYLKSLED
+924 YSTPYLRSLNEED
-935 DEEDKY
+935 DEN
-941 KKRRR
+941 KRRR
-946 NG
+946 RTK

>member
-1 MKLRIIKNRP
+1 MRLRIIKNRP
-11 IFAPGG
+11 VFAPGG
-17 SVQDKKQDINVSST
+17 SVQDVTQQADTTSNPYIDMDMSNVPGMSEINSEIDTMEAGFNNIIGPDYSTIKIQEPSIPIMNVSNNNT
-31 QSILDYGTPVNK
+31 FDPK
-43 WGESDIQNIYM
+43 
-54 PSDVIL
+54 
-60 ETEEGEI
+60 
-67 NPFSSMPTS
+67 SMPKGTIVS
-76 DPFFENNDAGYA
+76 ADKEEN
-88 GYLADNRGMVKNV
+88 
-101 EKSVVDNTMNVGG
+101 KSN
-114 VDADSSKEK
+114 EK

-133 MTTPYYS
+133 MTAPYYS
-140 PDLTGRAQMFG
+140 PDLGGRAQMFG

-170 ALSGVSLGLGLTR
+170 AFSGLSLGMGLAR

-208 ERRQQFIKWEREGG
+208 ERRQQFIRWEREGG
-222 GVNLGNGQKMDTSD
+222 GINLGNGQRIDSSD
-236 MTGEYIYPLPKS
+236 LTGEYIYPLPKS
-248 MEDAANVEIEK
+248 MEGNANVEIEK

-266 DSVGP
+266 DDVGP

-280 NGGTPVDLPEAY
+280 DGGTPVDLPEAH
-292 IVSDYRKIDDEFA
+292 IISDYRTIDDDFA

-311 YGIKA
+311 YGIRA
-316 TSKDTYATLLDRY
+316 TEKDTYATLLDRY

-336 DKYEDQERVYKRLEK
+336 EKYDDQERVFKRLEK
-351 NEDVKDKN
+351 NKDVKDKN
-359 TSNLNASILSK
+359 TSELNKSILSK
-370 YVNENQKEIDE
+370 YVNDNQKEIDE

-388 FAEIVYGKQEESK
+388 FADIVYNKQEESK
-401 RNEKM
+401 RQEKI
-406 DAFFRDGGVV
+406 DTFFRDGGKV
-416 DLNQVKKQAKAFNIA
+416 DLNAVRKQAKALNIS

-441 EYVKQTRKMAEGGPT
+441 EYVRRVRKMAEGGPT
-456 QKELEE
+456 KEQIEWG
-462 LRKNAI
+462 K
-468 GYNKLINQLFGRTLN
+468 KVQQLLMKQFGRALN
-483 MTVSDVS
+483 MSIVDVAD
-490 GREQILN
+490 REQILN
-497 PDSSVNANQNL
+497 PDSGVNSNQNL
-508 QHRSNLG
+508 QHRSSAG
-515 YGRVNDKAVS
+515 YGRVNNKAIS

-537 NTDGDFDTEGFQ
+537 NTDGDFNTEGFQ
-549 KGYNRQLNALWALAD
+549 TGYNSQLNNLWALAES
-564 VGAITNA
+564 GAIANA
-571 DAAKKFR
+571 EKAKKFR
-578 DEYGFWGQDAG
+578 DEYGFWGEDAG
-589 SYGGNQAYNSFAV
+589 KYDQGSKSAYNSFAV
-602 DDKFGQTTATRSYYG
+602 DDKFGQTTATRSFYG
-617 LDVVSAE
+617 LDVVTPE

-653 SDYNKFVALRDSGLM
+653 ADYNRFAALKDSGLM
-668 PEIDFVLESVK
+668 SETDFVLEAEPVGTDSK
-679 PEMKPIE
+679 FPNP
-686 AGPIAPDLTPP
+686 
-697 KIGSPGRIE
+697 GSPGRIE
-706 VKPKAS
+706 VKKENPVIN
-712 TPATATDTDTEEVVE
+712 TTVETETEEE
-727 DNGPKGQGRP
+727 DDTNRSKGIGP
-737 AAFGPIFPEMLRT
+737 ALSGPIFPEMLRM

-800 RAAILANMNAI
+800 RSAILANMNAI
-811 AGSNIAKYVN
+811 AGSNIAKYIN

-924 YSTPYLKSLED
+924 YSTPYLRSLNEED
-935 DEEDKY
+935 DET
-941 KKRRR
+941 KRRR
-946 NG
+946 RTK

>member
-1 MKLRIIKNRP
+1 MRLRIIKNRP

-31 QSILDYGTPVNK
+31 QPILDYGTPVKK

-54 PSDVIL
+54 PSDVTL
-60 ETEEGEI
+60 EAEEGEI

-76 DPFFENNDAGYA
+76 DPFFENHDAGYA

-101 EKSVVDNTMNVGG
+101 EKSVVDNAMNLGG
-114 VDADSSKEK
+114 VDSDSSKEK

-280 NGGTPVDLPEAY
+280 NGGTLVDLPEAY

-653 SDYNKFVALRDSGLM
+653 ADYNKFAALKDSGLM
-668 PEIDFVLESVK
+668 SETDFVLEAVNPESK
-679 PEMKPIE
+679 PTETKPVGTG
-686 AGPIAPDLTPP
+686 AKSPNP
-697 KIGSPGRIE
+697 GSSGGIE
-706 VKPKAS
+706 VKKENPVINTTVETEAEEEDDINGRKGVN
-712 TPATATDTDTEEVVE
+712 PALS
-727 DNGPKGQGRP
+727 
-737 AAFGPIFPEMLRT
+737 GPIFPEMLRM

-800 RAAILANMNAI
+800 RSAILANMNAI
-811 AGSNIAKYVN
+811 AGSNIAKYIN

-924 YSTPYLKSLED
+924 YSTPYLRSLNEED
-935 DEEDKY
+935 DEI
-941 KKRRR
+941 KRRR
-946 NG
+946 RTK

>member
-31 QSILDYGTPVNK
+31 QPILDYGTPVNK

-54 PSDVIL
+54 PSDVTL
-60 ETEEGEI
+60 ET
-67 NPFSSMPTS
+67 
-76 DPFFENNDAGYA
+76 D
-88 GYLADNRGMVKNV
+88 
-101 EKSVVDNTMNVGG
+101 
-114 VDADSSKEK
+114 KEK
-123 RSQDGNPLDP
+123 RSQDGNLLDP

-151 TSLGRIRA
+151 ASLGRIRA

-351 NEDVKDKN
+351 NEEVKDKN

-525 NLLDINRWANKY
+525 NLLDVNRWANKY

-679 PEMKPIE
+679 PEMK
-686 AGPIAPDLTPP
+686 GPIAPGLTPP
-697 KIGSPGRIE
+697 KIGSSGRVE

-712 TPATATDTDTEEVVE
+712 TPTTATDTDTEEVVE

-800 RAAILANMNAI
+800 RSAILANMNAI
-811 AGSNIAKYVN
+811 AGSNIAKYIN

-924 YSTPYLKSLED
+924 YSTPYLRSLNEED
-935 DEEDKY
+935 DET
-941 KKRRR
+941 KRRR
-946 NG
+946 RTK

>member
-1 MKLRIIKNRP
+1 MKLRIVKNRP
-11 IFAPGG
+11 VFAPGG

-31 QSILDYGTPVNK
+31 QPILDYGTPVNK

-54 PSDVIL
+54 PSDVTL
-60 ETEEGEI
+60 ETEDGEI

-88 GYLADNRGMVKNV
+88 GYLADNRSMVKNV
-101 EKSVVDNTMNVGG
+101 EKSVVNNAMNVGG

-133 MTTPYYS
+133 MTMPYYS
-140 PDLTGRAQMFG
+140 PDLGSRAQMFG

-280 NGGTPVDLPEAY
+280 DGGTPVDLPEAH
-292 IVSDYRKIDDEFA
+292 IVSDYRTIEDDFA

-336 DKYEDQERVYKRLEK
+336 DKYEEQEKVYKRLDK

-359 TSNLNASILSK
+359 TSELNKSILSK
-370 YVNENQKEIDE
+370 YVNDNQKEIDE
-381 LEAQFRS
+381 LESQFRS

-401 RNEKM
+401 RNEKVE
-406 DAFFRDGGVV
+406 AFFREGGVV
-416 DLNQVKKQAKAFNIA
+416 DLNQVKKQAKAFNIS

-441 EYVKQTRKMAEGGPT
+441 EYVNQTRKMAEGGPT

-602 DDKFGQTTATRSYYG
+602 DDKFGQTTATRSFYG
-617 LDVVSAE
+617 LDVVTAE

-653 SDYNKFVALRDSGLM
+653 SDYNKFVALKDSGLM
-668 PEIDFVLESVK
+668 PEMDFVLEAFK
-679 PEMKPIE
+679 PETKPVE
-686 AGPIAPDLTPP
+686 AEPTSVTPTQP
-697 KIGSPGRIE
+697 QQAKSEKSTTE
-706 VKPKAS
+706 V
-712 TPATATDTDTEEVVE
+712 ATYTEEEAE
-727 DNGPKGQGRP
+727 DGRPKRQGQP
-737 AAFGPIFPEMLRT
+737 AAFGAIFPEMLRT

-767 IDPVLQSADQYINE
+767 VDPVLQSADQYINE
-781 LNRATSA
+781 LNRATAS
-788 QLDAVGDVPDSQ
+788 QLDVIGDVPDSQ
-800 RAAILANMNAI
+800 RSAILANMNAI
-811 AGSNIAKYVN
+811 AGSNIAKYVS

-833 ADRFNEM
+833 ANRFNEM

-852 RQRYESGLLKAMAIR
+852 RQRYEAGLLKAMAIR

-881 IQNKFNVRTSL
+881 IQNKFNVQTSL

-899 PNMRMLPSGQIIY
+899 PNMRMLPNGQIIY
-912 VQGNQDVMNMGD
+912 VQGNQDVLNMGD
-924 YSTPYLKSLED
+924 YSTPYLKSLEED
-935 DEEDKY
+935 DEEDKSK
-941 KKRRR
+941 KKRRS
-946 NG
+946 N

>member
-1 MKLRIIKNRP
+1 MRLRIIKNRP

-17 SVQDKKQDINVSST
+17 SVQDKRQDINVSST
-31 QSILDYGTPVNK
+31 QPILDYGTPVNK

-54 PSDVIL
+54 PSDVTL
-60 ETEEGEI
+60 ETEDGEI

-76 DPFFENNDAGYA
+76 DPFFENHDAGYA

-101 EKSVVDNTMNVGG
+101 EKSVVDNAMNLGG

-202 REKLAK
+202 REKLEK
-208 ERRQQFIKWEREGG
+208 ERRQQFIRWEREGG
-222 GVNLGNGQKMDTSD
+222 GVNLGNGQRIDSSD
-236 MTGEYIYPLPKS
+236 LTGEYIYPLPKS
-248 MEDAANVEIEK
+248 MEDNANVEIEK
-259 GEYVLTP
+259 GEYVSTP
-266 DSVGP
+266 DDVGP

-280 NGGTPVDLPEAY
+280 DGGTPVDLPEAH
-292 IVSDYRKIDDEFA
+292 IISDYRTIDDDFA

-311 YGIKA
+311 YGIRA
-316 TSKDTYATLLDRY
+316 TEKDTYATLLDRY

-336 DKYEDQERVYKRLEK
+336 EKYDDQERVFKRLEK
-351 NEDVKDKN
+351 NKDVKDKN
-359 TSNLNASILSK
+359 TSELNKSILSK
-370 YVNENQKEIDE
+370 YVNDNQKEIDE
-381 LEAQFRS
+381 LEVQFRS
-388 FAEIVYGKQEESK
+388 FADIVYNKQEESK
-401 RNEKM
+401 RQEKI
-406 DAFFRDGGVV
+406 DAFFRDGGKV
-416 DLNQVKKQAKAFNIA
+416 DLNAVRKQAKALNVS

-441 EYVKQTRKMAEGGPT
+441 EYVKRVRKMAEGGPT
-456 QKELEE
+456 KEQIEWG
-462 LRKNAI
+462 K
-468 GYNKLINQLFGRTLN
+468 KVQQLLMKQFGRALN
-483 MTVSDVS
+483 MSIVDVAD
-490 GREQILN
+490 REQILN
-497 PDSSVNANQNL
+497 PDSGVNSNQNL
-508 QHRSNLG
+508 QHRSSSG
-515 YGRVNDKAVS
+515 YGRVNNKAIS

-537 NTDGDFDTEGFQ
+537 NTDGDFNTEGFQ
-549 KGYNRQLNALWALAD
+549 TGYNSQLNNLWALAES
-564 VGAITNA
+564 GAIANA
-571 DAAKKFR
+571 EKAKKFR
-578 DEYGFWGQDAG
+578 DEYGFWGEDAG
-589 SYGGNQAYNSFAV
+589 KYDQGSKSAYNSFAV
-602 DDKFGQTTATRSYYG
+602 DDKFGQTTATRSFYG
-617 LDVVSAE
+617 LDVVTPE

-635 NYVDLFGDK
+635 NYVDLLGDK

-653 SDYNKFVALRDSGLM
+653 ADYNKFAALKDSGLM
-668 PEIDFVLESVK
+668 SETDFVLEAVNPAS
-679 PEMKPIE
+679 KPIE
-686 AGPIAPDLTPP
+686 AEPVGTGAKSPNP
-697 KIGSPGRIE
+697 GSPGRIE
-706 VKPKAS
+706 VKKENPVINTTVETEAEEEDDTKGRKGVN
-712 TPATATDTDTEEVVE
+712 PALS
-727 DNGPKGQGRP
+727 
-737 AAFGPIFPEMLRT
+737 GPIFPEMLRM

-800 RAAILANMNAI
+800 RSAILANMNAI
-811 AGSNIAKYVN
+811 AGSNIAKYIN

-924 YSTPYLKSLED
+924 YSTPYLRSLNEED
-935 DEEDKY
+935 DEI
-941 KKRRR
+941 KRRR
-946 NG
+946 RTK

>member
-1 MKLRIIKNRP
+1 MRLRIIKNRP
-11 IFAPGG
+11 VFAPGG
-17 SVQDKKQDINVSST
+17 SVQDVTQQADTTSNPYIDMDMSNVPGMS
-31 QSILDYGTPVNK
+31 
-43 WGESDIQNIYM
+43 
-54 PSDVIL
+54 
-60 ETEEGEI
+60 EI
-67 NPFSSMPTS
+67 NSEIDMM
-76 DPFFENNDAGYA
+76 EAGF
-88 GYLADNRGMVKNV
+88 DNIIGPDYSTIKMQ
-101 EKSVVDNTMNVGG
+101 EPSIPTMNVSNNNIFDPKSMPKGTI
-114 VDADSSKEK
+114 VSADKEENQSNEK

-133 MTTPYYS
+133 MTVPYYS
-140 PDLTGRAQMFG
+140 PDLGGRAQMFG

-170 ALSGVSLGLGLTR
+170 AFSGLSLGMGLAR

-208 ERRQQFIKWEREGG
+208 ERRQQFIRWEREGG
-222 GVNLGNGQKMDTSD
+222 GVNLGNGRRIDSSD
-236 MTGEYIYPLPKS
+236 LTGEYIYPLPKS
-248 MEDAANVEIEK
+248 MEDNANVEIEK

-266 DSVGP
+266 DDVGP

-280 NGGTPVDLPEAY
+280 DGGTPVDLPEAH
-292 IVSDYRKIDDEFA
+292 IISDYRTIDDDFA

-311 YGIKA
+311 YGIRA
-316 TSKDTYATLLDRY
+316 TEKDTYATLLDRY

-336 DKYEDQERVYKRLEK
+336 EKYDDQERVFKRLEK
-351 NEDVKDKN
+351 NKDVKDKN
-359 TSNLNASILSK
+359 TSELNKSILSK
-370 YVNENQKEIDE
+370 YVNDNQKEIDE

-388 FAEIVYGKQEESK
+388 FADIVYNKQEESK
-401 RNEKM
+401 RQEKI
-406 DAFFRDGGVV
+406 DAFFRDGGKV
-416 DLNQVKKQAKAFNIA
+416 DLNAVRKQAKALNVS

-441 EYVKQTRKMAEGGPT
+441 EYVKRVRKMAEGGPT
-456 QKELEE
+456 KEQIEWG
-462 LRKNAI
+462 K
-468 GYNKLINQLFGRTLN
+468 KVQQLLMKQFGRALN
-483 MTVSDVS
+483 MSIVDVAD
-490 GREQILN
+490 REQILN
-497 PDSSVNANQNL
+497 PDSGVNSNQNL
-508 QHRSNLG
+508 QHRSSAG
-515 YGRVNDKAVS
+515 YGRVNNKAIS

-537 NTDGDFDTEGFQ
+537 NTDGDFNTEGFQ
-549 KGYNRQLNALWALAD
+549 TGYNSQLNNLWALAES
-564 VGAITNA
+564 GAIANA
-571 DAAKKFR
+571 EKAKKFR
-578 DEYGFWGQDAG
+578 DEYGFWGEDAG
-589 SYGGNQAYNSFAV
+589 KYDQGSKSAYNSFAV
-602 DDKFGQTTATRSYYG
+602 DDKFGQTTATRSFYG
-617 LDVVSAE
+617 LDVVTPE

-644 SDAAKKILG
+644 SDAAEKILG
-653 SDYNKFVALRDSGLM
+653 ADYNKFVALRDSGLM

-686 AGPIAPDLTPP
+686 AGPIAPGLTPP

-712 TPATATDTDTEEVVE
+712 TPTTATDTDTEEVVE

-800 RAAILANMNAI
+800 RSAILANMNAI
-811 AGSNIAKYVN
+811 AGSNIAKYIN
-821 EVNFNNARQINE
+821 GVNFNNARQINE

-912 VQGNQDVMNMGD
+912 VQGNQDGMNMGD
-924 YSTPYLKSLED
+924 YSTPYLRSLNEED
-935 DEEDKY
+935 DEI
-941 KKRRR
+941 KRRR
-946 NG
+946 RTK

>member
-31 QSILDYGTPVNK
+31 QPILDYGTPVNK

-54 PSDVIL
+54 PSDVTL

-67 NPFSSMPTS
+67 NPFSGMPTS
-76 DPFFENNDAGYA
+76 DPFFENHDAEYA

-101 EKSVVDNTMNVGG
+101 EKSVVDNAMNLGG
-114 VDADSSKEK
+114 VDSDSSKEK

-202 REKLAK
+202 REKLEK
-208 ERRQQFIKWEREGG
+208 ERRKQFIRWEREGG
-222 GVNLGNGQKMDTSD
+222 GVNLGNGQRIDSSD
-236 MTGEYIYPLPKS
+236 LTGEYIYPLPKS
-248 MEDAANVEIEK
+248 MEDNANVEIEK

-266 DSVGP
+266 DDVGP
-271 MEAKGNRHE
+271 MESKGDRHE
-280 NGGTPVDLPEAY
+280 DGGTPVDLPEAH
-292 IVSDYRKIDDEFA
+292 IISDYRTIDDDFA

-311 YGIKA
+311 YGIRA
-316 TSKDTYATLLDRY
+316 TEKDTYATLLDRY

-336 DKYEDQERVYKRLEK
+336 EKYDDQERVFKRLEK
-351 NEDVKDKN
+351 NKDVKDKN
-359 TSNLNASILSK
+359 TSELNKSILSK
-370 YVNENQKEIDE
+370 YVNDNQKEIDE
-381 LEAQFRS
+381 LEVQFRS
-388 FAEIVYGKQEESK
+388 FADIVYNKQEESK
-401 RNEKM
+401 RQEKI
-406 DAFFRDGGVV
+406 DAFFRDGGKV
-416 DLNQVKKQAKAFNIA
+416 DLNAVRKQAKALNVS

-441 EYVKQTRKMAEGGPT
+441 EYVKRVRKMAEGGPT
-456 QKELEE
+456 KEQIEWG
-462 LRKNAI
+462 K
-468 GYNKLINQLFGRTLN
+468 KVQQLLMKQFGRALN
-483 MTVSDVS
+483 MSIVDVAD
-490 GREQILN
+490 REQILN
-497 PDSSVNANQNL
+497 PDSGVNSNQNL
-508 QHRSNLG
+508 QHRSSSG
-515 YGRVNDKAVS
+515 YGRVNNKAIS

-537 NTDGDFDTEGFQ
+537 NTDGDFNTEGFQ
-549 KGYNRQLNALWALAD
+549 TGYNSQLNNLWALAES
-564 VGAITNA
+564 GAIANA
-571 DAAKKFR
+571 EKAKKFR
-578 DEYGFWGQDAG
+578 DEYGFWGEDAG
-589 SYGGNQAYNSFAV
+589 KYDQGSKSAYNSFAV
-602 DDKFGQTTATRSYYG
+602 DDKFGQTTATRSFYG
-617 LDVVSAE
+617 LDVVTPE

-686 AGPIAPDLTPP
+686 VGPIAPGLTPP

-712 TPATATDTDTEEVVE
+712 TPTTATDTDTEEVVE

-946 NG
+946 NS

>member
-1 MKLRIIKNRP
+1 MRLRIIKNRP

-17 SVQDKKQDINVSST
+17 SVQDVTQQADTTSNPYIDMDMSNVPGMS
-31 QSILDYGTPVNK
+31 
-43 WGESDIQNIYM
+43 
-54 PSDVIL
+54 
-60 ETEEGEI
+60 EI
-67 NPFSSMPTS
+67 NSEIDMM
-76 DPFFENNDAGYA
+76 EAGF
-88 GYLADNRGMVKNV
+88 DNIIGPDYSTIKMQ
-101 EKSVVDNTMNVGG
+101 EPSIPTMNVSNNNIFDPKSMPKGTI
-114 VDADSSKEK
+114 VSADKEENQSNEK

-133 MTTPYYS
+133 MTVPYYS
-140 PDLTGRAQMFG
+140 PDLGGRAQMFG

-170 ALSGVSLGLGLTR
+170 AFSGLSLGMGLAR

-208 ERRQQFIKWEREGG
+208 ERRQQFIRWEREGG
-222 GVNLGNGQKMDTSD
+222 GVNLGNGQRIDSSD
-236 MTGEYIYPLPKS
+236 LTGEYIYPLPKS
-248 MEDAANVEIEK
+248 MEDNANVEIEK

-266 DSVGP
+266 DDVGP

-280 NGGTPVDLPEAY
+280 DGGTPVDLPEAH
-292 IVSDYRKIDDEFA
+292 IISDYRTIDDDFA

-311 YGIKA
+311 YGIRA
-316 TSKDTYATLLDRY
+316 TEKDTYATLLDRY

-336 DKYEDQERVYKRLEK
+336 EKYDDQERVFKRLEK
-351 NEDVKDKN
+351 NKDVKDKN
-359 TSNLNASILSK
+359 TSELNKSILSK
-370 YVNENQKEIDE
+370 YVNDNQKEIDE

-388 FAEIVYGKQEESK
+388 FADIVYNKQEESK
-401 RNEKM
+401 RQEKI
-406 DAFFRDGGVV
+406 DAFFRDGGKV
-416 DLNQVKKQAKAFNIA
+416 DLNAVRKQAKALNVS

-441 EYVKQTRKMAEGGPT
+441 EYVKRVRKMAEGGPT
-456 QKELEE
+456 KEQIEWG
-462 LRKNAI
+462 K
-468 GYNKLINQLFGRTLN
+468 KVQQLLMKQFGRALN
-483 MTVSDVS
+483 MSIVDVAD
-490 GREQILN
+490 REQILN
-497 PDSSVNANQNL
+497 PDSGVNSNQNL
-508 QHRSNLG
+508 QHRSSAG
-515 YGRVNDKAVS
+515 YGRVNNKAIS

-537 NTDGDFDTEGFQ
+537 NTDGDFNTEGFQ
-549 KGYNRQLNALWALAD
+549 TGYNSQLNNLWALAES
-564 VGAITNA
+564 GAIANA
-571 DAAKKFR
+571 EKAKKFR
-578 DEYGFWGQDAG
+578 DEYGFWGEDAG
-589 SYGGNQAYNSFAV
+589 KYDQGSKSAYNSFAV
-602 DDKFGQTTATRSYYG
+602 DDKFGQTTATRSFYG
-617 LDVVSAE
+617 LDVVTPE

-686 AGPIAPDLTPP
+686 AGPIAPGLTPP

-712 TPATATDTDTEEVVE
+712 TPTTATDTDTEEVVE

-800 RAAILANMNAI
+800 HSAILANMNAI
-811 AGSNIAKYVN
+811 AGSNIAKYIN

-924 YSTPYLKSLED
+924 YSTPYLRSLNEED
-935 DEEDKY
+935 DEI
-941 KKRRR
+941 KRRR
-946 NG
+946 RTK